1 MNPGI
6 YYLSSLKRDEG
17 LRYAYS
23 LRRVVDTYTGPG
35 IQVRRGSSTT
45 YQDFYFDPLTGELDQ
60 NAIRTFVGASAVGY
74 VRILYDQ
81 TGGNANLGPTG
92 AVVTREPRIVTP
104 GSPTGTIIT
113 KNGKMA
119 MSFIAGGFNRLL
131 TVDVLTIP
139 VNNISIFTVISNTN
153 FTATQPCLTIN
164 NVSSVSEITFPRSVA
179 GSDYYNYNGADVL
192 VLGTTTTS
200 NKVYSSLST
209 PTYVTAFKNNIS
221 LPQVFTV
228 NPAIGKSMTLGY
240 TNANFQGTVQEILVY
255 EDQKFNRSA
264 ITAEM
269 ISYYSIV

>member
-1 MNPGI
+1 MNPAI

-35 IQVRRGSSTT
+35 IQVRKGSSTT
-45 YQDFYFDPLTGELDQ
+45 YQDFYFDSNGELDQ
-60 NAIRTFVGASAVGY
+60 NAIKTFVGASAVGY

-81 TGGNANLGPTG
+81 TGGNANLGPTN

-104 GSPTGTIIT
+104 GSPTGSIVT

-119 MSFIAGGFNRLL
+119 MLFIPAAFNRLM

-139 VNNISIFTVISNTN
+139 VNNVSIFTVVSNTN
-153 FTATQPCLTIN
+153 LTSTQPCLTIN
-164 NVSSVSEITFPRSVA
+164 NVSAVSEIVFPRSFG

-192 VLGTTTTS
+192 VLGTTTTD

-221 LPQVFTV
+221 LPEVFTV
-228 NPAIGKSMTLGY
+228 NSAIGKSMTLGY

-255 EDQKFNRSA
+255 EKQKFNRSA

-269 ISYYSIV
+269 MSYYSIV